1 VDRRGP
7 CIVGPA
13 RRTGEKAMV
22 RSALAALAAVVLV
35 GASLMPDDA
44 FARGAAAVT
53 AEVEAFTEAP

>member
-1 VDRRGP
+1 
-7 CIVGPA
+7 
-13 RRTGEKAMV
+13 MV